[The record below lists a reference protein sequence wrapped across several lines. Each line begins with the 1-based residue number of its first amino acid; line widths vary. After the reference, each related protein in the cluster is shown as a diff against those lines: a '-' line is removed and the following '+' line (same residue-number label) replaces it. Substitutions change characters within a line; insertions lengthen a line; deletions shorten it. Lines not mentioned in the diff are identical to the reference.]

1 MSDRPYHHGD
11 LRKAVIDAA
20 VDVISDAGPAAVSL
34 RDLARRIGVSHAAPA
49 HHFGDKEGLFTA
61 VATEG
66 YTLLADEL
74 GQVEPASDFVELS
87 VAYVRFAVD
96 HEAHFEVMFRPD
108 LFHNDDPALVTARNR
123 SRSALFRGV
132 ASLPPERRGGDTIL
146 TNVSAWAFVHG
157 FATLWL
163 QGALPKEMG
172 ATVDDAVRVSASF
185 LFGRVGH

>member
-1 MSDRPYHHGD
+1 MSERPYHHGD
-11 LRKAVIDAA
+11 LRQAVISAA
-20 VDVISDAGPAAVSL
+20 IEVISDAGPAAVSL
-34 RDLARRIGVSHAAPA
+34 RNLARQIGVSHAAPA

-61 VATEG
+61 VAAEG
-66 YTLLADEL
+66 YTLLADAL
-74 GQVEPASDFVELS
+74 GRVEPATDLVELS

-96 HEAHFEVMFRPD
+96 HEAYFEVMFRPD
-108 LFHNDDPALVTARNR
+108 LFHNDDPQLIKARNR

-172 ATVDDAVRVSASF
+172 ATVDDAVRISASF

>member
-1 MSDRPYHHGD
+1 MSERPYHHGD

-20 VDVISDAGPAAVSL
+20 IEVISDVGPAGVSL
-34 RDLARRIGVSHAAPA
+34 RNLARQIGVSHAAPA

-66 YTLLADEL
+66 YTLLGDAL
-74 GQVEPASDFVELS
+74 NRVEPATDLVELC
-87 VAYVRFAVD
+87 VAYVRFAVQ
-96 HEAHFEVMFRPD
+96 HEAYFEVMFRPD
-108 LFHNDDPALVTARNR
+108 LFHNDDPSLVKARNR

>member
-1 MSDRPYHHGD
+1 MSERPYHHGD

-20 VDVISDAGPAAVSL
+20 VEVISDSGPAAVSL

-66 YTLLADEL
+66 YTRLADAL
-74 GQVEPASDFVELS
+74 GRVEPATDLVELS

-108 LFHNDDPALVTARNR
+108 LFHNDDPALTKARNR
-123 SRSALFRGV
+123 SRSALVRGV